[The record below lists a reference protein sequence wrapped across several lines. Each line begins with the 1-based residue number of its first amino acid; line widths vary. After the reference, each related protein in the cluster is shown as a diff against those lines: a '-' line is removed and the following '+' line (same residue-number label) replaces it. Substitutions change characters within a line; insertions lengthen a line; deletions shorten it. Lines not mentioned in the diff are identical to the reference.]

1 VGELRDHEAMATA
14 LKAAE
19 TGHLV
24 LATLHSPNVALALER
39 IVGVFEGSAQRQI
52 VLQLANALQGI
63 IAQELLPSVDR
74 SRRVL
79 AYELLV
85 ASGAV
90 RNLIRENNLHMLEN
104 CIQTGAKDGMV
115 LMDGCLYD
123 LYSRCR
129 ISYDTALSRARN
141 PDRIAKRASQ
151 S

>member
-1 VGELRDHEAMATA
+1 MPSQFSDRFPIFTLFPFGFRDGVKG
-14 LKAAE
+14 LWRDF
-19 TGHLV
+19 
-24 LATLHSPNVALALER
+24 R
-39 IVGVFEGSAQRQI
+39 IPAIVQTAQRQI

-63 IAQELLPSVDR
+63 IAQELLPSVER

-104 CIQTGAKDGMV
+104 CIQTGGKDGMV
-115 LMDGCLYD
+115 LMDACLYD
-123 LYSRCR
+123 LYSRCQ